1 MSKKALLLIICVLLV
16 AAALPAFAAQEG
28 QKTIISDVSTQLA
41 ENTAQKGAAGTKE
54 QIKLSRRNN
63 RYRLSDGD
71 MLDLDFP
78 FTPEFNQTITVLP
91 DGYVS
96 LRGIGSLHVAGDTVP
111 ELRHSLQQVY
121 TKILRN
127 PVITVTLKDFEK
139 PYFIVGGQVRN
150 PGKFDLR
157 GDTTVM
163 QAVAIAGGFTDNA
176 KHSQVLLIR
185 RVSNNWAEVRK
196 LNLKGMLQGKD
207 LAEDLHLRPGD
218 MLFVPKNT
226 ISKFKQFIPS
236 TGMGLYYNPTQY

>member
-1 MSKKALLLIICVLLV
+1 MNKRVLLLAIYAVLL
-16 AAALPAFAAQEG
+16 AAALPIFLLPGE
-28 QKTIISDVSTQLA
+28 QKAIGSNSGNQLSN
-41 ENTAQKGAAGTKE
+41 NTAQPAAKGVEG
-54 QIKLSRRNN
+54 QIRLSRRDN

-111 ELRHSLQQVY
+111 ELRQSLQQVY